1 MAGFRLLANK
11 KVRLAEAEIHPVW
24 IYNKLTVSNKYH
36 RLCAEDRK
44 VIANMK
50 QARKKQIEYAQATLM
65 DSYES
70 SLSPHRH
77 TTVGITLLLFIL
89 HLGPLLLGWYLGW
102 LWALGGL
109 FTTSLFLIICSL
121 YPHCRVFGSAT
132 RRFPYSTR
140 SVILTID
147 DGPSADTEEILN
159 LLRSYNVRALFFLIG
174 SQAEQRPKD
183 VKRIFDAGHIIGNHT
198 QNHPCYWYWIYPP
211 WRQRRELA
219 QCQQTLFRITG
230 AIPTQFRAPAGMRNP
245 YCNLIAAE
253 FGLAVTGWQA
263 RGFDG
268 VDTPIEKIIATLRRG
283 IAPGAII
290 LIHQGMPHSLKVLKK
305 LLEFLQEDG
314 WDCVL
319 PVEWLNAPK
328 SDETPQAN
336 Y

>member
-24 IYNKLTVSNKYH
+24 IYNKYH

-198 QNHPCYWYWIYPP
+198 QNHPCYWYWIYP
-211 WRQRRELA
+211 
-219 QCQQTLFRITG
+219 
-230 AIPTQFRAPAGMRNP
+230 